1 MNIQITKV
9 VVQFDVKRREVASTA
24 TFITSFI
31 QIIMFEVVCA
41 NKRPTQPPDFNAYS
55 NTWAD
60 LPAKPIT
67 ICDST

>member
-41 NKRPTQPPDFNAYS
+41 NKRPTQPPDVRCAFQHVGRSACKINH
-55 NTWAD
+55 D
-60 LPAKPIT
+60 L
-67 ICDST
+67 